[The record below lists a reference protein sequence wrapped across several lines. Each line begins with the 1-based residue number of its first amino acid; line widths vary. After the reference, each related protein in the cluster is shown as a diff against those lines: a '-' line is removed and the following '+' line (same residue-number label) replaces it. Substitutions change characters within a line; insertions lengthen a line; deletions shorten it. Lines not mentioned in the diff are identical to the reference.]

1 MSQKLFISISYIL
14 LFVFLGF
21 GLIEQSC
28 AAWSGKLDISPKG
41 GSSWVINQTEE
52 SKDKNE
58 SRDTIKIESGSGMTE
73 EAPLQAEADLK
84 EEKKIKQD
92 INTYIIDSYK
102 VQGTK
107 IVKDLSTKLNKTIS
121 DPKDRQEAYRK
132 IRSSLELRLEKTER
146 LKMSETKKLILQEF
160 LTHMIDL
167 LGMKIEELK

>member
-1 MSQKLFISISYIL
+1 
-14 LFVFLGF
+14 
-21 GLIEQSC
+21 
-28 AAWSGKLDISPKG
+28 
-41 GSSWVINQTEE
+41 VINQTEE

-73 EAPLQAEADLK
+73 EASLQAEADLK